1 MKSKVLRLIVGVS
14 PSGNTAVWAEGLG
27 YSGLMVTATLM
38 NQVESLSPD
47 ERLDLMG
54 RIWDSL
60 DPEPADHEIQ
70 EAKYGLALHRSYPED
85 AQDWDVVMSELRQKY
100 L

>member
-1 MKSKVLRLIVGVS
+1 
-14 PSGNTAVWAEGLG
+14 
-27 YSGLMVTATLM
+27 MVTATLM
-38 NQVESLSPD
+38 NQVELLSPD

-60 DPEPADHEIQ
+60 DPEPADHEIH
-70 EAKYGLALHRSYPED
+70 EALYGLALHRSYPDE
-85 AQDWDVVMSELRQKY
+85 AQDWDVVMGEIRWKY